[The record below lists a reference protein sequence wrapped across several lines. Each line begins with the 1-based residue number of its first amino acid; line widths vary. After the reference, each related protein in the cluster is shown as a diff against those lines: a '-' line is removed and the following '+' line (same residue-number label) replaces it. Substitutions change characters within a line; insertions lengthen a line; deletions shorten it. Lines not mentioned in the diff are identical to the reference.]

1 MKASGPSM
9 SPKGRRSSKRISIN
23 QGVSEARNVKRS
35 AGLRPA
41 KHVRSIFP
49 FLELP
54 PELRNQVYEYCMPD
68 LDDLRQR
75 DRDLATLRIPTIS
88 RVSRQLRQES
98 MGYLFENRAFDLCIG
113 TNIRHRCDATN
124 IYQRWPPAY
133 DPVQDCG
140 TMGLN
145 PVVRSFLKSA
155 AKWAIFK
162 DVTIS
167 IYNTHDIKL
176 VRYRFNNNY
185 ALSDR
190 AKKVQ
195 DVVNRVELH
204 REQKRLASVHLKV
217 ESGVVNW
224 HDEHG
229 SARYDFR
236 PGATGKEIDEAVED
250 LKQVVDAVS
259 SRSDFKG
266 FTVSDLHQISKS
278 LYWKPDVTEDRRRS

>member
-1 MKASGPSM
+1 MKTSTPIM
-9 SPKGRRSSKRISIN
+9 SKGRRSSKRISTS
-23 QGVSEARNVKRS
+23 QGVSEARIVKRS

-68 LDDLRQR
+68 TDDLRQC
-75 DRDLATLRIPTIS
+75 DRDLATLCIPTIS

-124 IYQRWPPAY
+124 VYQRWPPAY

-176 VRYRFNNNY
+176 VRYKFHKPSPPDKEMERTELW
-185 ALSDR
+185 AE
-190 AKKVQ
+190 KV
-195 DVVNRVELH
+195 EKH
-204 REQKRLASVHLKV
+204 REQKRLASVHLKL
-217 ESGVVNW
+217 ERGQVVW
-224 HDEHG
+224 HDQHG

-236 PGATGKEIDEAVED
+236 PGATGKEIDEAVAD
-250 LKQVVDAVS
+250 LKNVVDECS

-278 LYWKPDVTEDRRRS
+278 LYWKPDLTEDRRSS